1 MKRMVMSILS
11 CVLFISFFSQ
21 IYSQEIE
28 KGGKEE
34 VCIEDLKKER
44 DILKKKEIPEFEKK
58 IIESDDE
65 LKNLRE
71 KIKEIEIQKKN
82 LEKELSDKLK
92 TKLSSNEEYQKLQKR
107 LKDIEAKIKE
117 LEKEGKK

>member
-1 MKRMVMSILS
+1 MKR
-11 CVLFISFFSQ
+11 
-21 IYSQEIE
+21 
-28 KGGKEE
+28 
-34 VCIEDLKKER
+34 ER

-58 IIESDDE
+58 TIESDDE

-107 LKDIEAKIKE
+107 FKDIEAKIKE